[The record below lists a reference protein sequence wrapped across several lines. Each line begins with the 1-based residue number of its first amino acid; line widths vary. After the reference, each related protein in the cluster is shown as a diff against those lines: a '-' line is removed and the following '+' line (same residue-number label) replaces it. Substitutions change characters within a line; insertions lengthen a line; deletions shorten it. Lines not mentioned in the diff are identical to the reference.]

1 MREIL
6 EKASAALGAILT
18 ALLWSATTAF
28 GADGGTAYFP
38 FLPDEPFVST
48 AKIDPQTT
56 VFLYLGEAADENL
69 RRIYVEYNKEI
80 ADKAAVSFYRYWGE
94 EAVEW
99 GELQKA
105 AAIEHDVALS
115 KIEAE
120 SKTPEEKAERV
131 RLFTSVCAFTLR
143 RWRRSG
149 GWRSNSKRGVI
160 GLKYAAPSLTSGRNS
175 GRRRRVGSEASAS
188 CGRASPKKSIGKI

>member
-1 MREIL
+1 MRGIL
-6 EKASAALGAILT
+6 KKASAALGAFLT
-18 ALLWSATTAF
+18 AFLWGASTTL
-28 GADGGTAYFP
+28 GVVDETTYSP
-38 FLPDEPFVST
+38 SLPDVPFEST
-48 AKIDPQTT
+48 AKIDPKTT

-69 RRIYVEYNKEI
+69 RRIYAEYNKEI

-131 RLFTSVCAFTLR
+131 RLF
-143 RWRRSG
+143 
-149 GWRSNSKRGVI
+149 
-160 GLKYAAPSLTSGRNS
+160 Y
-175 GRRRRVGSEASAS
+175 
-188 CGRASPKKSIGKI
+188 